1 MNRHLRNCL
10 LVVLSVWGGS
20 AAAADRLVIDKVAA
34 VVNEDV
40 ITLSEVQ
47 KEGRPLI
54 QRIRQEV
61 SEDVLASQMQI
72 TQRQILD
79 ALILRRLQ
87 LQEAKK
93 EGVVVDRTQVT
104 ATVDRIKKE
113 NGFTSDAELAD
124 ALVQE
129 NITLD
134 EFKTKVWEQMV
145 VENLLSVK
153 VRTSVVL
160 SEEEIAQYYQGHRT
174 EYEQFPSVRIRHIL
188 VALPVSP
195 SPQDLER
202 ARARANEALEALHK
216 GTDFAEV
223 AAQYS
228 DGAVAREGGDLG
240 VIRQGELDPAL
251 ESVAFSLAPG
261 KYSDI
266 IRTEAGFNIIK
277 VEERTAGDIPIAE
290 VRAQMRERL
299 FAEKV
304 RQRMD
309 EYFEEL
315 KEKAYIEIRLGE

>member
-1 MNRHLRNCL
+1 MNRHLRTCL
-10 LVVLSVWGGS
+10 LVVLFVWGGS
-20 AAAADRLVIDKVAA
+20 AAAAERLVIDKVAA

-54 QRIRQEV
+54 QRIRQEL
-61 SEDVLASQMQI
+61 SEDVWASQMQI

-87 LQEAKK
+87 LQEAKR

-104 ATVDRIKKE
+104 ATVNRIKVE
-113 NGFTSDAELAD
+113 NGFTSDVELAD
-124 ALVQE
+124 ALAQE

-145 VENLLSVK
+145 VEHLLSVK

-160 SEEEIAQYYQGHRT
+160 SEEEIAQYYQGHRA

-188 VALPVSP
+188 VGLPVSP

-202 ARARANEALEALHK
+202 ASARANEAWEALHK
-216 GTDFAEV
+216 GADFAEV
-223 AAQYS
+223 AARYS
-228 DGAVAREGGDLG
+228 DGAVARQGGDLG

-266 IRTEAGFNIIK
+266 IRTKAGFNIIK

-290 VRAQMRERL
+290 VRSQMRERL

-309 EYFEEL
+309 EYFNEL

>member
-1 MNRHLRNCL
+1 MSRHLRNCL
-10 LVVLSVWGGS
+10 LVVLFVWGGS

-104 ATVDRIKKE
+104 ASLNRIKME
-113 NGFTSDAELAD
+113 NGFTSDAELSD
-124 ALVQE
+124 ALAQE

-134 EFKTKVWEQMV
+134 EFKIKVWEQMV
-145 VENLLSVK
+145 VESLLSVK

-160 SEEEIAQYYQGHRT
+160 SEEEITQYYQAHRT
-174 EYEQFPSVRIRHIL
+174 GYEQSPSVRIRHIL
-188 VALPVSP
+188 VGLPVSP
-195 SPQDLER
+195 SPQDLEQ
-202 ARARANEALEALHK
+202 ARARADEALEALRK
-216 GTDFAEV
+216 GADFAEV
-223 AAQYS
+223 ATKYS

-240 VIRQGELDPAL
+240 VIRKGELDPAL
-251 ESVAFSLAPG
+251 ESVAYSLAPG
-261 KYSDI
+261 THSDI

-277 VEERTAGDIPIAE
+277 VEERTSGDIPIAE
-290 VRAQMRERL
+290 VRAQMREQL

-309 EYFEEL
+309 EYFKEL